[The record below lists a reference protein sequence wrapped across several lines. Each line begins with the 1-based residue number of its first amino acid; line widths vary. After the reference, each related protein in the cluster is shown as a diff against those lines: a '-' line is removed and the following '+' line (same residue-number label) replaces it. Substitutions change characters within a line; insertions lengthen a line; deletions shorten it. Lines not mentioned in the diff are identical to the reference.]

1 MVLIEGRVWSLC
13 GVLST
18 YSCGNTIIRMM
29 IPGGIYIMYTT
40 ENENRCYGLASELII
55 QWLYGFL
62 KKNYKENR
70 GAGFRRKF

>member
-1 MVLIEGRVWSLC
+1 
-13 GVLST
+13 
-18 YSCGNTIIRMM
+18 MM